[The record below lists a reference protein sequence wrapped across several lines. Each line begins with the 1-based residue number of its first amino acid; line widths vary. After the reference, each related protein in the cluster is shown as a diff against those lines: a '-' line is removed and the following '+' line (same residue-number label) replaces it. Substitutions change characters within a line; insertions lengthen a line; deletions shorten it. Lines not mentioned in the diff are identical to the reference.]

1 MQGCILDKRTIA
13 VDRRD
18 QTFWSVIYG
27 GIYPR
32 RIYNRRPADD
42 QKFIVDWH
50 DSGLFMVAMSIILMS
65 LMDALFTLNL
75 LSMGA
80 QEINY
85 FMKVLIDSDASLFL
99 LVKLAATS
107 SGVLLL
113 VAYSRFK
120 LGGLLPVRRILQSL
134 CGVYVCLIFWELYLL
149 VAVAADTFA

>member
-1 MQGCILDKRTIA
+1 LDRRAVA

-32 RIYNRRPADD
+32 RTNNRRPADN

-50 DSGLFMVAMSIILMS
+50 DSGLFMIAMAIILMS

-75 LSMGA
+75 LSLGA
-80 QEINY
+80 DEINY
-85 FMKVLIDSDASLFL
+85 FMKVLIESGASLFL

-107 SGVLLL
+107 CGVLLL
-113 VAYSRFK
+113 VAYSRFR
-120 LGGLLPVRRILQSL
+120 LGGILPVRRVLEIL
-134 CGVYVCLIFWELYLL
+134 CGVYVCLIIWELYLL
-149 VAVAADTFA
+149 VAVAVDTLA

>member
-1 MQGCILDKRTIA
+1 LDRRAVA

-32 RIYNRRPADD
+32 RTNNRRPADN

-50 DSGLFMVAMSIILMS
+50 DSGLFMIAMAIILMS

-75 LSMGA
+75 LSLGA
-80 QEINY
+80 DEINY
-85 FMKVLIDSDASLFL
+85 FMKVLIESGASLFL

-107 SGVLLL
+107 CGVLLL
-113 VAYSRFK
+113 VAYSRFR
-120 LGGLLPVRRILQSL
+120 LGGILPVRRVLEIL
-134 CGVYVCLIFWELYLL
+134 CGVYVCLIIWELYLL
-149 VAVAADTFA
+149 VAVAADTLA